1 MAVGPAS
8 YGAVMSP
15 RTDAATVVDEVVVRP
30 ATQDRFDDVAT
41 LLGPSDPAA
50 PSCWCLAY
58 RLPSGRFNALTAAE
72 RPALVREL
80 CAEDPP
86 PGLLAYL
93 DDEPVGW
100 CNVGPRAR
108 MARLA
113 RSRVIPH
120 VDDRDD
126 VWSVVCFVVRS
137 GYRRRGI
144 GGALLRGAVE
154 HARAHGAGVLEGYP
168 VDPDGARLSTSL
180 LFVGTTG
187 LFEREG
193 FARVTETA
201 SKSAGRVR
209 WLVRREL

>member
-1 MAVGPAS
+1 
-8 YGAVMSP
+8 MSP
-15 RTDAATVVDEVVVRP
+15 GAAESTTLSADEVRVHP
-30 ATQDRFDDVAT
+30 ATQDRFEDVAT
-41 LLGPSDPAA
+41 LLRPGNPDS

-58 RLPSGRFNALTAAE
+58 RLPSAQFNALTAAE

-86 PGLLAYL
+86 PGLLAYVGG
-93 DDEPVGW
+93 EPVGW

-113 RSRVIPH
+113 RSRTIPH

-126 VWSVVCFVVRS
+126 VWSVVCFVVRP
-137 GYRRRGI
+137 GHRRRGI

-154 HARAHGAGVLEGYP
+154 HARANGAGVLEGYP
-168 VDPDGARLSTSL
+168 IDPQGDRLSTSL

-193 FARVTETA
+193 FERVTET
-201 SKSAGRVR
+201 SSRSAGRVR